1 VRVLV
6 LLKEPKGLMASEV
19 RRKAQKVQKQAL
31 VWLKGQTVLRAS
43 EVLPKEP
50 KGWLQALVLQ
60 TERKA

>member
-1 VRVLV
+1 
-6 LLKEPKGLMASEV
+6 
-19 RRKAQKVQKQAL
+19 
-31 VWLKGQTVLRAS
+31 VLRAS